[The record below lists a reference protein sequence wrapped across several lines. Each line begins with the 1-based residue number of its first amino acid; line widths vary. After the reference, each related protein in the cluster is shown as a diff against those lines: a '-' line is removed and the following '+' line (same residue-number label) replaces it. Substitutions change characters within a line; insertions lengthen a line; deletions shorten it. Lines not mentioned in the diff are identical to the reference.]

1 MRKLFILSQLNSLPP
16 TTVANVRVYRKM
28 FQYSENIFEK
38 QPQLCRSAGKPGN
51 KIKGVILSESK
62 YASASFSQNKTYQ

>member
-38 QPQLCRSAGKPGN
+38 QPQLCRSAGKPG
-51 KIKGVILSESK
+51 K
-62 YASASFSQNKTYQ
+62 QNKRRDSL

>member
-28 FQYSENIFEK
+28 FQYSEIFLRNNHNFVD
-38 QPQLCRSAGKPGN
+38 PQANQEN